1 MAKKKFWDYI
11 NGEQPVLIDFFATWC
26 GPCKAMNP
34 VLKDLA
40 KDLGE
45 AVKILKVDVDKNQ
58 AVASRFKVRG
68 VPTLI
73 LFKEGKILWQ
83 QSGAMSKHQLEEVI
97 KGKL

>member
-1 MAKKKFWDYI
+1 MAKKNFWNYI
-11 NGEQPVLIDFFATWC
+11 NGKQPVLVDFFATWC

-45 AVKILKVDVDKNQ
+45 DVKILKVDVDKNQ
-58 AVASRFKVRG
+58 VVANKFKVRG

-83 QSGAMSKHQLEEVI
+83 KSGAMSKHQLSNLI
-97 KGKL
+97 KDKL